1 MQRYIARRVVLLL
14 PTLLGV
20 SLLVFT
26 LVRLYPGDVTVTVA
40 GDYGSLSPEAKAALL
55 SEFKLDKNI
64 PQQYAIWSGKVA
76 RFNFGTSLISGRE
89 VRSEIRQRLPVSLQL
104 GLMALTVSVVFGI
117 SIGVISALRQN
128 SLADYA
134 GRTFAISMLAAPNFW
149 VALLVIAVAGRYFH
163 WGVPPASYPYLQQ
176 DPVGNIK
183 FMAVPA
189 LIIGASTSGGLMRF
203 TRTAMLE
210 VLRQDY
216 VRTAYAKGLHE
227 RTVVMRHALKNALI
241 PVVTIVGLSLPGIV
255 GGSVIIETVYSIPGM
270 GRYYITSVGLLDFPV
285 VQAINL
291 VTAFVLLISNLG
303 VDISYS
309 WFDPRI
315 RYQ

>member
-1 MQRYIARRVVLLL
+1 MQRYIVRRVLLL
-14 PTLLGV
+14 VPTLLGV
-20 SLLVFT
+20 TLLVFT
-26 LVRLYPGDVTVTVA
+26 LVRLFPGDVTATIA

-64 PQQYAIWSGKVA
+64 PQQYAIWFGKVI
-76 RFNFGTSLISGRE
+76 RLDFGTSLVSGRD
-89 VRSEIRQRLPVSLQL
+89 VRSEIQQRIPVSLQL

-117 SIGVISALRQN
+117 SIGVISALRRN
-128 SLADYA
+128 SLSDYA
-134 GRTFAISMLAAPNFW
+134 GRTFAIGMLAAPNFW
-149 VALLVIAVAGRYFH
+149 VGLLLIAMAGRYFH
-163 WGVPPASYPYLQQ
+163 WGVPPANYPNLQH
-176 DPVGNIK
+176 DPLANIK
-183 FMAVPA
+183 FMTVPA
-189 LIIGASTSGGLMRF
+189 LIIGASASGGLMRF

-241 PVVTIVGLSLPGIV
+241 PVVTIIGLSLPGIV
-255 GGSVIIETVYSIPGM
+255 AGSVIIETVYSIPGM

-285 VQAINL
+285 VQAINV
-291 VTAFVLLISNLG
+291 VTAFVLLMSNLG
-303 VDISYS
+303 VDVSYS

-315 RYQ
+315 RYH